1 MKTLCSLKIMENGY
15 AQDKL
20 TTAVVEYVCVCEGT
34 IKIKIKLN

>member
-20 TTAVVEYVCVCEGT
+20 TTAVVECVCVRGQS
-34 IKIKIKLN
+34 N